1 MAKSGEDAKENL
13 SKLPDEELL
22 RWSKEE
28 LVRRLRKSEA
38 DKMSLM
44 MDHGNLMKEVNRR
57 LQTHLHEI
65 RGLKDVNQRLQD
77 DAQELR
83 DLCCFLDDDRQ
94 KAKKLA
100 WEWQRFG
107 RYTAA
112 VLRKEVA
119 AQQRRL
125 RELEVRQDALV
136 RENSDLKEL
145 CLMLDEE
152 RNGGAAG
159 SRGSVGSQTSLT
171 GATGAVAPTGGVGAP
186 AGVVVAAAAA
196 VAAPSPGAG
205 TPAGGAIVRDG
216 GDGSSSSSSSS
227 GSTSSPDHQHKAA
240 AAAAAVAAQGG
251 ANAVAR
257 EAQLRASA
265 EDLVD
270 AQQQQHQQQIRGLGY
285 PNGVS
290 DDPAMYI
297 QHLEARVRQ
306 LEDETH
312 NLLQR
317 PSALEAAR
325 LDKKGPGGPRPL
337 DSPRP
342 SPPTQ
347 HRELGQ
353 PSGVWALCGGG
364 GGEGS
369 VTARQPSPP
378 SYPGQKP
385 EAVVHAMKVLEV
397 HEKLERRAQARER
410 DMSEKEKAIVREM
423 CNVVW
428 RKLGDTSGPPPPA
441 RPPPPHY
448 PGPV

>member
-290 DDPAMYI
+290 DDPAIYI

-312 NLLQR
+312 NLLQ
-317 PSALEAAR
+317 A
-325 LDKKGPGGPRPL
+325 PRPAL
-337 DSPRP
+337 SMSPASVLLTLRLLLLLLLVP
-342 SPPTQ
+342 LQ
-347 HRELGQ
+347 
-353 PSGVWALCGGG
+353 SGVWALCGGG

>member
-312 NLLQR
+312 NLLQV
-317 PSALEAAR
+317 PSTTSALR
-325 LDKKGPGGPRPL
+325 TLRSPGAPPL
-337 DSPRP
+337 
-342 SPPTQ
+342 
-347 HRELGQ
+347 RE
-353 PSGVWALCGGG
+353 SGVWALCGGG